1 MCGICCGLTISERLG
16 TKFIANGR
24 YAYLMASVSQNLKA
38 FIFSIANSL
47 LETTSVINSR
57 TAGNIVPQLSLPFS
71 FAVNTML
78 VLSII
83 ACICLKRIFLEL
95 MSWGQNLTRVRW
107 LSYINL
113 SYQHCKNQDH
123 PFGLVLRTTYV
134 GIGSLLKETGV
145 MKLMS
150 G

>member
-1 MCGICCGLTISERLG
+1 M
-16 TKFIANGR
+16 
-24 YAYLMASVSQNLKA
+24 
-38 FIFSIANSL
+38 
-47 LETTSVINSR
+47 
-57 TAGNIVPQLSLPFS
+57 
-71 FAVNTML
+71 
-78 VLSII
+78 
-83 ACICLKRIFLEL
+83 
-95 MSWGQNLTRVRW
+95 GQNLTRFRW